1 MEVSGRYLYVLTCN
15 RLIGIVVTARVSVS
29 VCGVT
34 EYGKWWCT
42 KNLTLLL
49 SRVSAVASGELHR
62 VEQWW
67 RAEGRRRP
75 LVGGELACWLR
86 PERLGALLDEHDY

>member
-1 MEVSGRYLYVLTCN
+1 M
-15 RLIGIVVTARVSVS
+15 VVTAVVSVS
-29 VCGVT
+29 ACGVT

-62 VEQWW
+62 VVEWW
-67 RAEGRRRP
+67 RAECSGDRWLAESW
-75 LVGGELACWLR
+75 LVGSAWK
-86 PERLGALLDEHDY
+86 RLGALLLEHD